1 MKWWLSAIVSGM
13 TKFMT
18 RTGPYLQHE
27 LSGTISRNLNDAVR
41 KVANFIAERGNP
53 YESKNKDKLHNFT
66 SGQVVSRESSIR
78 LLNYFKHGKER

>member
-1 MKWWLSAIVSGM
+1 MLAVSNWYSDM

-18 RTGPYLQHE
+18 PYLQHE
-27 LSGTISRNLNDAVR
+27 LSRTISSNLNDAVR
-41 KVANFIAERGNP
+41 KVANFTAERGKP
-53 YESKNKDKLHNFT
+53 YETTNKDKLHNFT